1 MLALKEFLIAQAQ
14 VGVLF
19 DCYLKGIVANNNK
32 TIDDGKIVKY
42 K

>member
-1 MLALKEFLIAQAQ
+1 MLGFKESFYRHTAQ

-32 TIDDGKIVKY
+32 TIDDGKIS
-42 K
+42 